1 MKKSI
6 KGFTL
11 VELLVALAISGLVLG
26 AVFKI
31 FNTSQQNYVV
41 QEEVAEMQQNLRV
54 AKMFLERDVRMAGA
68 GIMDVG
74 DLIVGGTTFSKPEIL
89 TFTNG
94 GTDDPDALK
103 ICYATDS
110 SFGSSDSCG
119 EDPSGTLPSCNDYPQ
134 LTLTSDMPTTSAEAI
149 VTEDLTSSP
158 QDIWG
163 NAGCYCAGDSYT
175 TPTFGLPMAITSP
188 DGSRTEVV
196 FLTGVQE
203 NSDKLQNGSNFSYTG
218 TLLPN
223 QTYTNKVLNT
233 FPAGS
238 TVNFLENSNAIAT
251 FNEISYYIDEDD
263 PTDPNDP
270 TFPRLYRRYTSA
282 DGATTVQLIAEHI
295 EDLQFSFWKEDG
307 VDNDGDGEIDEAD
320 ELSWDSTTSPLNED
334 SDTDIRMIRVS
345 LVARSKHEHRNFTGN
360 RPALEDHSAG
370 TTDGFRRRVL
380 TFTVKVRNFG
390 LD

>member
-1 MKKSI
+1 
-6 KGFTL
+6 
-11 VELLVALAISGLVLG
+11 
-26 AVFKI
+26 
-31 FNTSQQNYVV
+31 
-41 QEEVAEMQQNLRV
+41 
-54 AKMFLERDVRMAGA
+54 
-68 GIMDVG
+68 
-74 DLIVGGTTFSKPEIL
+74 
-89 TFTNG
+89 
-94 GTDDPDALK
+94 
-103 ICYATDS
+103 
-110 SFGSSDSCG
+110 
-119 EDPSGTLPSCNDYPQ
+119 
-134 LTLTSDMPTTSAEAI
+134 
-149 VTEDLTSSP
+149 
-158 QDIWG
+158 
-163 NAGCYCAGDSYT
+163 
-175 TPTFGLPMAITSP
+175 
-188 DGSRTEVV
+188 
-196 FLTGVQE
+196 
-203 NSDKLQNGSNFSYTG
+203 
-218 TLLPN
+218 LLPN